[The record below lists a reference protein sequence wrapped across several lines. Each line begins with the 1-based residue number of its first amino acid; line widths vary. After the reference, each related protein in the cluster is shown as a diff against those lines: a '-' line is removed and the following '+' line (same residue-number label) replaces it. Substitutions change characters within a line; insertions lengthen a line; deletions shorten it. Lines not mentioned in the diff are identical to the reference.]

1 MTVTT
6 EATPLSFNG
15 DDSTVD
21 FAISWK
27 YYAKADVVATLRD
40 SSGAETVWVLDTD
53 YTLTDTGVDAG
64 GTLTA
69 TTAPAT
75 GETLV
80 ITLEP
85 NNVQVS
91 SLPIGG
97 LFPSP
102 TVEKEL
108 DLAAQRDSKIEEVL
122 NRALRVPK
130 TDLQTGSDLELPI
143 DSVRASQ
150 FMAFDSNGKPTTAA
164 GTSANLGP
172 VSTYIDTLLDDADE
186 ETARATLGTE
196 YDNAGHILAQR
207 MFSQ

>member
-1 MTVTT
+1 MSIIT
-6 EATPLSFNG
+6 EPAPLSFPG

-21 FAISWK
+21 SPINWK
-27 YYAKADVVATLRD
+27 YFKKSDVVATLRD
-40 SSGAETVWVLDTD
+40 SSGTETVWVLDTD
-53 YTLTDTGVDAG
+53 YTLTDAGVDAG

-69 TTAPAT
+69 TTAHAT

-80 ITLEP
+80 VTLEP
-85 NNVQVS
+85 DNVQAS

-97 LFPSP
+97 LFPSVV
-102 TVEKEL
+102 VEKEL
-108 DLAAQRDSKIEEVL
+108 DIAAQRDSKIEEVL

-130 TDLQTGSDLELPI
+130 TDVQSGSGLELPI
-143 DSVRASQ
+143 DTVRASN
-150 FMAFDSNGKPTTAA
+150 FLACDSNGKIIAAA

-172 VSTYIDTLLDDADE
+172 VSTYIDTLLPAADE

-207 MFSQ
+207 MFS